1 MAHNFC
7 ASCGAPIKPGAH
19 FCAACGA
26 PVGDDS
32 NAAAPQA
39 PEALQSFPAP
49 EAPQAFETRAI
60 PPVSEAPRVP
70 DASATVAMGAV
81 PAPAA
86 DASETRAIPSVAS
99 PAPSAQETVA
109 MPQAAYRPPASG
121 FAAPGE
127 TARMQPVAGQATGP
141 QPRVYSSEAR
151 PAAPMDAQKKGLIA
165 GIVAAIVV
173 IVVLVAVFVMP
184 ALANRGQS
192 AGTAATSSVTSSQEA
207 SDSSSSSATES
218 PSSSDAASSSSS
230 SAAAATSSSSSSAQ
244 ADETQLYQS
253 LLSIYNK
260 LGDYDAQISQ
270 CATNFNNYYL
280 SSDFQKR
287 STLGQQAFSLQSNV
301 DELASE
307 LSSLNVPTTS
317 KYAGT
322 YTTLVQL
329 QNDLS
334 NRIAVISEA
343 WDIDLQYAGDPTA
356 HEAEITEPLGRDK
369 VNGSNKYKQDFDAVY
384 PSAKPRP

>member
-26 PVGDDS
+26 PVGGDS

-39 PEALQSFPAP
+39 SEAPQSSPAP
-49 EAPQAFETRAI
+49 EAPQASETRAI
-60 PPVSEAPRVP
+60 PPVPGAPHVP
-70 DASATVAMGAV
+70 DASATVAMDAA

-86 DASETRAIPSVAS
+86 DASETRAMPSVAS
-99 PAPSAQETVA
+99 PAPSAQETVV

-141 QPRVYSSEAR
+141 QPRVYSSESR

-173 IVVLVAVFVMP
+173 IVVLVAVFVVP

-218 PSSSDAASSSSS
+218 SSSSDAASSSSS
-230 SAAAATSSSSSSAQ
+230 SAAAATSSSSSAQ

-287 STLGQQAFSLQSNV
+287 STLGQQAFSLESNV
-301 DELASE
+301 NELASE